1 MPGLYLTAGMDLNI
15 SGIKIPLDGS
25 ESPPVT
31 ATVRLDTWQHWLLV
45 ACDNVVLASAEE
57 EKLHAAI
64 AADDAAKGVALEAE
78 FRPSM
83 TALSACAF
91 AIDAFYGTV
100 VERFG
105 SHPDHA
111 TWRKNR
117 LARHKQIA
125 ETLRYRLK
133 LKPTGM
139 PTVRGFLRELFR
151 FRDRAVHPEA
161 KLSHPVYRADM
172 DAAVEPRFVTFSAAH
187 ARQALGLTVE
197 LFVGMVP
204 RVEAAA
210 EGEVAKWAVFMAEQ
224 VEVVRWRA
232 AQVPG
237 VNVPAAIEAV
247 PSYFPLKKLVVGD
260 GHRRAP

>member
-1 MPGLYLTAGMDLNI
+1 MPGIFVTAGMDLSISNI
-15 SGIKIPLDGS
+15 NIPLDGS
-25 ESPPVT
+25 QIPPVT

-57 EKLHAAI
+57 VKLHAAI
-64 AADDAAKGVALEAE
+64 AVDDDAAKGAALEAE

-91 AIDAFYGTV
+91 AIDAFYGTI

-111 TWRKNR
+111 IWRKNR

-151 FRDRAVHPEA
+151 FRDRAVHPQA
-161 KLSHPVYRADM
+161 KLSHPVNRADM

-187 ARQALGLTVE
+187 ARQVLGLTVE
-197 LFVGMVP
+197 LFVSLAP

-210 EGEVAKWAVFMAEQ
+210 EGEVAKWAVFMAQQ
-224 VEVVRWRA
+224 VEVVRAKA

-237 VNVPAAIEAV
+237 VSVPGPSAV
-247 PSYFPLKKLVVGD
+247 ITG
-260 GHRRAP
+260 